1 MAINQSS
8 KSLLFAGIIGAILF
22 WGAGCLVV
30 DDSDK
35 DQTILSLEAHIKEL
49 EASLAQK
56 DENLKSLRVL
66 ALRQQNKGG
75 VVTVNTV
82 TEICGQVTPSINS
95 SQPQNDNIQASAG
108 DDFNGTQILRDLGTK
123 SESDPRSFSDKV
135 SDLLAGNP
143 TEEKVAIVS
152 KSIVDMADNRE
163 IVPDYMLQSM
173 YSTQTDPDLK
183 RVIAQV
189 LSNRGNNSLIDNQ
202 ITEAQSRLKSEN
214 PIERQQALTHLAKTR
229 SMSAADAITPL
240 LNDSNI
246 DVKLNALLALRATGN
261 QTHVPYVEGLE
272 NDPDPAVS
280 TLAKEVVGDLRN
292 LSDSARTMLS
302 VADIA
307 ADLPMTQIP

>member
-1 MAINQSS
+1 MAINQSG

-22 WGAGCLVV
+22 WGAGYLLAG
-30 DDSDK
+30 DSDK
-35 DQTILSLEAHIKEL
+35 DQTILSLEDQIKDL

-66 ALRQQNKGG
+66 ALRQQNKASF
-75 VVTVNTV
+75 VTVNTV
-82 TEICGQVTPSINS
+82 SEICAQATQNNNVPVL
-95 SQPQNDNIQASAG
+95 QNDNVQAST
-108 DDFNGTQILRDLGTK
+108 DNDFNGTQVLRDLGTK

-135 SDLLAGNP
+135 SDLMAGNP
-143 TEEKVAIVS
+143 TGEKVAVVS

-202 ITEAQSRLKSEN
+202 ITEAQTQLKSEN
-214 PIERQQALTHLAKTR
+214 PIDRQQALTNLAKTR
-229 SMSAADAITPL
+229 SMSAANAITPL
-240 LNDSNI
+240 LNDPNI

-261 QTHVPYVEGLE
+261 QTHVAYVEGLA

-280 TLAKEVVGDLRN
+280 TLAREVIGDLRN

>member
-8 KSLLFAGIIGAILF
+8 KSLIFAGIIGAILF
-22 WGAGCLVV
+22 WGAGYLLAG
-30 DDSDK
+30 DSDK
-35 DQTILSLEAHIKEL
+35 DQTILSLEDQIKDL
-49 EASLAQK
+49 ETSLAQK
-56 DENLKSLRVL
+56 DENLKNLRVL
-66 ALRQQNKGG
+66 ALRQQNKGSL
-75 VVTVNTV
+75 VTVNTV
-82 TEICGQVTPSINS
+82 TEICGQATQNNNVPVL
-95 SQPQNDNIQASAG
+95 QNDNVQASTNN
-108 DDFNGTQILRDLGTK
+108 DFNGTQVLRDLGTK

-143 TEEKVAIVS
+143 TGEKVAIVS
-152 KSIVDMADNRE
+152 KSIVDMVDNRE

-189 LSNRGNNSLIDNQ
+189 LSNRGNNSLMDSQ
-202 ITEAQSRLKSEN
+202 ITEAQLQLKSEN
-214 PIERQQALTHLAKTR
+214 PIDRQQALTHLAKTR
-229 SMSAADAITPL
+229 SMSAANAITPL
-240 LNDSNI
+240 LNDPNI

-261 QTHVPYVEGLE
+261 QTHVAYVEGLA

-280 TLAKEVVGDLRN
+280 TLAREVIGDLRN

-307 ADLPMTQIP
+307 ADLPMVQIP

>member
-8 KSLLFAGIIGAILF
+8 KSLIFAGIIGAILF
-22 WGAGCLVV
+22 WGAGYLLAG
-30 DDSDK
+30 DSDK
-35 DQTILSLEAHIKEL
+35 DQTILSLEDQIKDL
-49 EASLAQK
+49 ETSLAQK

-66 ALRQQNKGG
+66 ALRQQNKGSL
-75 VVTVNTV
+75 VTVNTV
-82 TEICGQVTPSINS
+82 TEICGQATQNNNVPVL
-95 SQPQNDNIQASAG
+95 QNDNVQASTNN
-108 DDFNGTQILRDLGTK
+108 DFNGTQVLRDLGTK

-143 TEEKVAIVS
+143 TGEKVAIVS
-152 KSIVDMADNRE
+152 KSIVDMVDNRE

-173 YSTQTDPDLK
+173 YNTQTDPDLK

-189 LSNRGNNSLIDNQ
+189 LSNRGNNSLMDSQ
-202 ITEAQSRLKSEN
+202 ITEAQLQLKSEN
-214 PIERQQALTHLAKTR
+214 PIDRQQALTHLAKTR
-229 SMSAADAITPL
+229 SMSAANAITPL
-240 LNDSNI
+240 LNDPNI

-261 QTHVPYVEGLE
+261 QTHVAYVESLA

-280 TLAKEVVGDLRN
+280 TLAREVIGDLRN

-307 ADLPMTQIP
+307 ADLPMVQIP

>member
-8 KSLLFAGIIGAILF
+8 KSLIFAGIIGAILF
-22 WGAGCLVV
+22 WGAGYLLAG
-30 DDSDK
+30 DSDK
-35 DQTILSLEAHIKEL
+35 DQTILSLEDQIKDL
-49 EASLAQK
+49 ETSLAQK

-66 ALRQQNKGG
+66 ALRQQNKGSL
-75 VVTVNTV
+75 VTVNTV
-82 TEICGQVTPSINS
+82 TEICGQATQNNNVPVL
-95 SQPQNDNIQASAG
+95 QNDNVQASTNN
-108 DDFNGTQILRDLGTK
+108 DFNGTQVLRDLGTK

-143 TEEKVAIVS
+143 TGEKVAIVS
-152 KSIVDMADNRE
+152 KSIVDMVDNRE

-173 YSTQTDPDLK
+173 YNTQTDPDLK

-189 LSNRGNNSLIDNQ
+189 LSNRGNNSLMDSQ
-202 ITEAQSRLKSEN
+202 ITEAQLQLKSEN
-214 PIERQQALTHLAKTR
+214 PIDRQQALTHLAKTR
-229 SMSAADAITPL
+229 SMSAANAITPL
-240 LNDSNI
+240 LNDPNI

-261 QTHVPYVEGLE
+261 QTHVAYVEGLA

-307 ADLPMTQIP
+307 ADLPMVQIP

>member
-8 KSLLFAGIIGAILF
+8 KSLIFAGIIGAILF
-22 WGAGCLVV
+22 WGAGYLLAG
-30 DDSDK
+30 DSDK
-35 DQTILSLEAHIKEL
+35 DQTILSLEDQIKDL

-66 ALRQQNKGG
+66 ALRQQNKGSL
-75 VVTVNTV
+75 VTVNTV
-82 TEICGQVTPSINS
+82 TEICGQATQNNNVPLL
-95 SQPQNDNIQASAG
+95 QNDNVQAST
-108 DDFNGTQILRDLGTK
+108 DNDFNGTQVLRDLGTK

-143 TEEKVAIVS
+143 TGEKVAIVS
-152 KSIVDMADNRE
+152 KSIVDMVDNRE

-189 LSNRGNNSLIDNQ
+189 LSNRGNNSLMDSQ
-202 ITEAQSRLKSEN
+202 ITEAQLQLKSEN
-214 PIERQQALTHLAKTR
+214 PIDRQQALTHLAKTR
-229 SMSAADAITPL
+229 SMSAANAITPL
-240 LNDSNI
+240 LNDPNI

-261 QTHVPYVEGLE
+261 QTHVAYVEGLA

-280 TLAKEVVGDLRN
+280 TLAREVIGDLRN

-307 ADLPMTQIP
+307 ADLPMVQIP

>member
-8 KSLLFAGIIGAILF
+8 KSLIFAGIIGAILF
-22 WGAGCLVV
+22 WGAGYLLAG
-30 DDSDK
+30 DSDK
-35 DQTILSLEAHIKEL
+35 DQTILSLEDQIKDL

-66 ALRQQNKGG
+66 ALRQQNKGSL
-75 VVTVNTV
+75 VTVNTV
-82 TEICGQVTPSINS
+82 TEICGQATQNNNVPVL
-95 SQPQNDNIQASAG
+95 QNDNVQASTNN
-108 DDFNGTQILRDLGTK
+108 DFNGTQVLRDLGTK

-143 TEEKVAIVS
+143 TGEKVAIVS
-152 KSIVDMADNRE
+152 KSIVDMVDNRE

-189 LSNRGNNSLIDNQ
+189 LSNRGNNSLMDSQ
-202 ITEAQSRLKSEN
+202 ITEAQLQLKSEN
-214 PIERQQALTHLAKTR
+214 PIDRQQALTHLAKTR
-229 SMSAADAITPL
+229 SMSAANAITPL
-240 LNDSNI
+240 LNDPNI

-261 QTHVPYVEGLE
+261 QTHVAYVEGLA

-307 ADLPMTQIP
+307 ADLPIVQIP

>member
-8 KSLLFAGIIGAILF
+8 KSLIFAGIIGAILF
-22 WGAGCLVV
+22 WGAGYFLAG
-30 DDSDK
+30 DSDK
-35 DQTILSLEAHIKEL
+35 DQTILSLEDQIKDL
-49 EASLAQK
+49 ETSLAQK
-56 DENLKSLRVL
+56 DENLKNLRVL
-66 ALRQQNKGG
+66 ALRQQNKGSL
-75 VVTVNTV
+75 VTVNTV
-82 TEICGQVTPSINS
+82 MEICGQATQNNNVPVL
-95 SQPQNDNIQASAG
+95 QNDNVQASTNN
-108 DDFNGTQILRDLGTK
+108 DFNGTQVLRDLGTK

-143 TEEKVAIVS
+143 TGEKVAIVS
-152 KSIVDMADNRE
+152 KSIVDMVDNRE

-189 LSNRGNNSLIDNQ
+189 LSNRGNNSLMDSQ
-202 ITEAQSRLKSEN
+202 ITEAQLQLKSEN
-214 PIERQQALTHLAKTR
+214 PIDRQQALTHLAKTR
-229 SMSAADAITPL
+229 SMSAANAITPL
-240 LNDSNI
+240 LNDPNI

-261 QTHVPYVEGLE
+261 QTHVAYVEGLA

-280 TLAKEVVGDLRN
+280 TLAREVIGDLRN

-307 ADLPMTQIP
+307 ADLPMAQIP